1 MPSSEPNFDAKMV
14 DWLYDEL
21 DPAEAKSFE
30 KHLEDNPAAQAEA
43 DALMRTREAFR
54 DLDQSEPSV
63 GLSSILMHEA
73 AQAVVKQ
80 PSLWARFSGLFQPV
94 FMHPAASAM
103 ATLVVVAGVAGALY
117 SRNGD
122 MAQEPRAAAELS
134 AYDSPNE
141 VTLNDPATAPQALN
155 APSPIV
161 GDKARAELAVGGEGR
176 ADDNGY
182 RVGLADEFAQDA
194 IEEAEDNRRS
204 KVDEKKSA
212 VAASAFKNESAGK
225 GGFALDGESKPK
237 PAEDSPDAWSDNKG
251 SSRGY
256 ASPPPS
262 QPGSAFGESAPTSKK
277 KARKNAKPSPKKP
290 LRRSAPTK
298 TLETAEQPE
307 GKALAWEVQKNNGL
321 KAAAKDKRCR
331 DAGRIANDILD
342 KKPGYY
348 KKNVKGSKAVSDC
361 GRFVA
366 IETKRRAKQ
375 RQKQAVRSRKKAAGS
390 PKKAKAATEFDQAT
404 LD

>member
-1 MPSSEPNFDAKMV
+1 
-14 DWLYDEL
+14 
-21 DPAEAKSFE
+21 
-30 KHLEDNPAAQAEA
+30 
-43 DALMRTREAFR
+43 
-54 DLDQSEPSV
+54 
-63 GLSSILMHEA
+63 
-73 AQAVVKQ
+73 
-80 PSLWARFSGLFQPV
+80 
-94 FMHPAASAM
+94 MHPAASAM

-134 AYDSPNE
+134 AYESPSE
-141 VTLNDPATAPQALN
+141 ATLNDPAAAPQTLN
-155 APSPIV
+155 APSPMV
-161 GDKARAELAVGGEGR
+161 GDKSRAELAEGGEGR
-176 ADDNGY
+176 ADDDGY

-194 IEEAEDNRRS
+194 IEEAEDNSRS
-204 KVDEKKSA
+204 KVDERKSA
-212 VAASAFKNESAGK
+212 VATSASANEGAGK

-237 PAEDSPDAWSDNKG
+237 AAADSRDAWGDNKNFKSG
-251 SSRGY
+251 SRGY
-256 ASPPPS
+256 ASPPPTE
-262 QPGSAFGESAPTSKK
+262 PGAAFGDSGPASKK

-298 TLETAEQPE
+298 TLEKAEQPQGE
-307 GKALAWEVQKNNGL
+307 ALAWEEQKNNGL

-390 PKKAKAATEFDQAT
+390 PKKAKAAPEFDEAA